1 MHMLSDYR
9 AEGVLDL
16 WRYVHK
22 RALYASCMTVSIQ
35 DYVHLAI
42 EALSTK
48 FNKEISEQTRIA
60 ENLELILQA
69 SKY

>member
-1 MHMLSDYR
+1 MLSDYR

-35 DYVHLAI
+35 DYVHLAV

-48 FNKEISEQTRIA
+48 FNKEESEQARVA
-60 ENLELILQA
+60 ENLQRIL
-69 SKY
+69 KVF